1 MNGKKLSEKEFIV
14 RCKKINPQFK
24 YDNIGFTKLHG
35 GFVYPTCKKHGR
47 FKFNAV
53 GLSTKHIKCP
63 ECDREERFY
72 TFVDKAKAIHGDK
85 YQYIMESYKTNKVP
99 MTIVCPKHGTFK
111 QAPGDHLKGWGCSK
125 CSGKYKPTTEEW
137 ILKAAPVYNNR
148 YDYSKVIYIDNK
160 TPVTVSCPEHGEFY
174 PLPNNHLKG
183 VSGCPKCN
191 GILKHNK
198 YSKTTNQFIQDAQ
211 KIHGHLYNY
220 NKVDYYNKETPV
232 IIICEKHGEFLQS
245 PNAHLSGAG
254 CPKCKN
260 KNQTLLFEK
269 LSNSFKELNFNYEF
283 GIKWLEGQRFDIY
296 NSQFN
301 FAVEYDGLQHYKLVE
316 HFGGESYLKII
327 QERDILKNE
336 KCIRNNC
343 KLFRVKYN
351 YTESDYQELILNI
364 KNYISNKDNF
374 IPILKEGS
382 AISVI

>member
-1 MNGKKLSEKEFIV
+1 MNGKKLSEKEFIS
-14 RCKKINPQFK
+14 RCKKVNPQFK

-35 GFVYPTCKKHGR
+35 GFVYPICKKHGQ

-72 TFVDKAKAIHGDK
+72 TFVDKAKAIHRDK
-85 YQYIMESYKTNKVP
+85 YQYIMESYKTNKIP

-160 TPVTVSCPEHGEFY
+160 TPVTVICPEHGEF
-174 PLPNNHLKG
+174 
-183 VSGCPKCN
+183 
-191 GILKHNK
+191 
-198 YSKTTNQFIQDAQ
+198 
-211 KIHGHLYNY
+211 
-220 NKVDYYNKETPV
+220 
-232 IIICEKHGEFLQS
+232 LQT

-260 KNQTLLFEK
+260 KNQTILFEK

-316 HFGGESYLKII
+316 HFGGESYFKII
-327 QERDILKNE
+327 QERDVLKNE
-336 KCIRNNC
+336 KCIHNNC

-364 KNYISNKDNF
+364 KNYISNKNNF

-382 AISVI
+382 AISII

>member
-1 MNGKKLSEKEFIV
+1 M
-14 RCKKINPQFK
+14 
-24 YDNIGFTKLHG
+24 
-35 GFVYPTCKKHGR
+35 
-47 FKFNAV
+47 
-53 GLSTKHIKCP
+53 
-63 ECDREERFY
+63 
-72 TFVDKAKAIHGDK
+72 
-85 YQYIMESYKTNKVP
+85 
-99 MTIVCPKHGTFK
+99 
-111 QAPGDHLKGWGCSK
+111 
-125 CSGKYKPTTEEW
+125 
-137 ILKAAPVYNNR
+137 
-148 YDYSKVIYIDNK
+148 
-160 TPVTVSCPEHGEFY
+160 
-174 PLPNNHLKG
+174 
-183 VSGCPKCN
+183 
-191 GILKHNK
+191 
-198 YSKTTNQFIQDAQ
+198 
-211 KIHGHLYNY
+211 YNY

-327 QERDILKNE
+327 QERDVLKNK
-336 KCIRNNC
+336 KCVRNNC

-382 AISVI
+382 AIRII